1 MSNLSKSAMRAA
13 SALPSPL
20 AHSTS
25 HLAQLYAW
33 IAMLVVGPLTTI
45 IWATLLGR
53 NGIPAWDPYVRL
65 GCLLSMVGL
74 TWLWPTSLRPLRGF
88 LFALLA
94 LVVGTM
100 TASFFMK
107 LPTVTSWLQ
116 TLQPSQYV
124 FVDAI
129 GAALF
134 PAGFMA
140 LTLIGSGLSRHDL
153 SLAKG
158 NMSARSRLF
167 GPLTPALPWPLLA
180 PILLVILV
188 IPGLVQVV
196 LTVHPDLARAS
207 NILSAL
213 PLILAFGL
221 INSLQEEFRFRL
233 VFLARLVPVVGERH
247 ALLLTSVL
255 FGLVHWVSGHPG
267 GPVGALIAGCAGW
280 FLAKSIRETGGIGWA
295 WLLHGVADVL
305 IITLLVMATV
315 LR

>member
-1 MSNLSKSAMRAA
+1 MSNLSKSTVQVA
-13 SALPSPL
+13 SASPSPL
-20 AHSTS
+20 A
-25 HLAQLYAW
+25 QLYTW
-33 IAMLVVGPLTTI
+33 IAMLLVGPLTSI
-45 IWATLLGR
+45 VWATLLGR

-74 TWLWPTSLRPLRGF
+74 TWLWPSSLRPLRGF

-100 TASFFMK
+100 TASLFMK
-107 LPTVTSWLQ
+107 LPAVASWLQ
-116 TLQPSQYV
+116 ALEPSHYV
-124 FVDAI
+124 FVDAVVS
-129 GAALF
+129 ALF

-140 LTLIGSGLSRHDL
+140 LTLIGSDLSRHNL
-153 SLAKG
+153 YLAKG
-158 NMSARSRLF
+158 NMRARSRLF

-188 IPGLVQVV
+188 IPGLVQVA
-196 LTVHPDLARAS
+196 LAVHPNLARAG

-267 GPVGALIAGCAGW
+267 GPVGALIAGGAGW

-295 WLLHGVADVL
+295 WLLHGIADIL
-305 IITLLVMATV
+305 IITLLVMATM